1 MVPSPTQ
8 TPLQSPLALLLHASA
23 SSGPSP
29 GPGTSSTTAEETSP
43 PPPTESSPWPPNGSW
58 PVGRGRSLGSGEGVS
73 PWDIALCAA
82 GSVVACQNALLLAVL
97 CCTRSLRAPTFLLIG
112 SLALADFLAGA
123 GLVAN
128 FVVRSVMDPVSDAAV
143 LGLAGVLLTAFS
155 ASACSLL
162 AITVDR
168 YLSLYSALTYQA
180 ERTLPFTCGF
190 LAALWLTCLGLGS
203 LPPLGWHCLDDPD
216 TCSVLKPLT
225 KDQAAGLSVSY
236 LFLFSFIL
244 HLYLQIC
251 RVAFRHAQ
259 QIAVQRHIVNHAGSP
274 MQSIFCLVA
283 GTRKGVSTLSLIL
296 ATFAFCW
303 VPLAIYALVA
313 DPSYPQVYTY
323 YLALPAACHS
333 AVNPVVYGFR
343 NPEIQRSLSVAY
355 TTYLRPLLTRL
366 RAAIGHV

>member
-23 SSGPSP
+23 ATGPNP
-29 GPGTSSTTAEETSP
+29 GPGTSSSTAADASS
-43 PPPTESSPWPPNGSW
+43 PPPTEGSPWPPNGSW
-58 PVGRGRSLGSGEGVS
+58 PVGRGRGLGSGEGVS

-97 CCTRSLRAPTFLLIG
+97 YFTRSLRAPTFLLIG

-123 GLVAN
+123 GLVAD

-190 LAALWLTCLGLGS
+190 LAAIWLTCLGIGS
-203 LPPLGWHCLDDPD
+203 LPALGWHCLDAPE
-216 TCSVLKPLT
+216 TCSVLRPLT
-225 KDQAAGLSVSY
+225 KDQAAGLSVSF

-259 QIAVQRHIVNHAGSP
+259 QIAVQRHIINNAGSP

-323 YLALPAACHS
+323 CLALPAACHS

-343 NPEIQRSLSVAY
+343 NPEIQRSLCVAY
-355 TTYLRPLLTRL
+355 TTYLRPLLTRF

>member
-1 MVPSPTQ
+1 MVPPPT
-8 TPLQSPLALLLHASA
+8 QSPLESPLDLLLHTSA
-23 SSGPSP
+23 STGSSPSP
-29 GPGTSSTTAEETSP
+29 GTSPSTATDASP
-43 PPPTESSPWPPNGSW
+43 PPPPDGSPWPPNGSW
-58 PVGRGRSLGSGEGVS
+58 PMGRGRGLGGGEGVS

-82 GSVVACQNALLLAVL
+82 GTVMACENALVLAVL
-97 CCTRSLRAPTFLLIG
+97 CCTPSLRAPTFMLIG
-112 SLALADFLAGA
+112 SLALADLLAGV

-128 FVVRSVMDPVSDAAV
+128 FVVRCVMDPVSDAVA
-143 LGLAGVLLTAFS
+143 LCLAGLLLSAFS

-168 YLSLYSALTYQA
+168 YLSLYNALTYQA
-180 ERTLPFTCGF
+180 ERTLPFTCGL
-190 LAALWLTCLGLGS
+190 LAALWLTCLGIGA
-203 LPPLGWHCLDDPD
+203 LPAMGWHCLDTPD
-216 TCSVLKPLT
+216 NCSVLSPLT

-259 QIAVQRHIVNHAGSP
+259 QIAVQRHIVNNAGSP
-274 MQSIFCLVA
+274 MPSAFCLMSS
-283 GTRKGVSTLSLIL
+283 TRKGVSTLSLIL

-303 VPLAIYALVA
+303 VPLAVYAMVA
-313 DPSYPQVYTY
+313 DPTYPQVYTY

-333 AVNPVVYGFR
+333 AINPVVYGFR

-355 TTYLRPLLTRL
+355 TTYLRSLFSRP
-366 RAAIGHV
+366 RAASSNV

>member
-1 MVPSPTQ
+1 DTDGSSPPVQRWRPRGSWVGPSAAG
-8 TPLQSPLALLLHASA
+8 SPLSA
-23 SSGPSP
+23 SLSLPASNSPSP
-29 GPGTSSTTAEETSP
+29 GASRLCP
-43 PPPTESSPWPPNGSW
+43 
-58 PVGRGRSLGSGEGVS
+58 GVS

-259 QIAVQRHIVNHAGSP
+259 QIA
-274 MQSIFCLVA
+274 SIFCLVA

-296 ATFAFCW
+296 ATFAF
-303 VPLAIYALVA
+303 
-313 DPSYPQVYTY
+313 S
-323 YLALPAACHS
+323 ACHS

-343 NPEIQRSLSVAY
+343 NPEIQRSLSVFLFPTCLPQFQMGILPPQHLWSAVSA
-355 TTYLRPLLTRL
+355 PASM
-366 RAAIGHV
+366 RAPGWEKS